1 MDLKTLFCLLLIPF
15 LFIAPSLQAAE
26 LAGRVWFDDNKRP
39 ADGVRIVVT
48 CARQVINCTSDRYGF
63 YRCPGLPAKNSCVAV
78 LYAGNRQSEQL
89 LFYSGQGRETQNFG
103 LRVQGNQ
110 LIVRKH

>member
-15 LFIAPSLQAAE
+15 SFIAPSLQAAE
-26 LAGRVWFDDNKRP
+26 LAGRIWFDDSKRP
-39 ADGVRIVVT
+39 ASDVRIVVT
-48 CARQVINCTSDRYGF
+48 CASQVIKCKTDRYGF

-78 LYAGNRQSEQL
+78 LYTGNHESEQL
-89 LFYSGQGRETQNFG
+89 IFYSGQGRDTQNFG